1 MELRTLEQ
9 LRIYIPMK
17 HAITSDLQYQRT
29 EGGFWFT
36 ETVKDLRRTFRIHE
50 RTMRNGFLVETLEEL
65 DPDFVALPC
74 WPLLVQPLSET
85 ILSAAARVL
94 HIPEFSIL
102 CCSLESFHTKAVQE
116 WLTLTNISVL
126 AEDLASAEKKS
137 QPHPSPSGSKYIVV
151 GRLSQ
156 SPVHVD
162 KEHVSEPIH
171 AASQSSSF

>member
-1 MELRTLEQ
+1 MELRV
-9 LRIYIPMK
+9 YIPMK
-17 HAITSDLQYQRT
+17 HAITSEVRYQRT

-36 ETVKDLRRTFRIHE
+36 ETVHDTCSRRTFRIHE

-85 ILSAAARVL
+85 ILSAAAKVL

-116 WLTLTNISVL
+116 WLTLANISVSAL
-126 AEDLASAEKKS
+126 DFASVDFAFAEKELRVHPS
-137 QPHPSPSGSKYIVV
+137 HVSDPSPSGSKYIVV
-151 GRLSQ
+151 GRLSH
-156 SPVHVD
+156 SPVRVD
-162 KEHVSEPIH
+162 KEVV
-171 AASQSSSF
+171 